1 LKILIADNFD
11 PSLPDKLGRYGQVS
25 TDMEMIDQ
33 ADIIIIRDKTLCN
46 QQLLEQ
52 APNLKLIICGSVRL
66 NTIDIEF
73 AHKKGIEVYG
83 TPEAST
89 IAVAEWTLALMLAL
103 SGHLIKAHE
112 TTRKGQWLNQELQ
125 RSELYGKKL
134 GIIGMGRI
142 GGYVAKL
149 ALPFGMNIIGYDIEI
164 RHIPGV
170 QLVSEL
176 ESLLAISDYIS
187 LHLPYNSDTH
197 HLVDKAFLSKVNNNC
212 FLINTSHGELVNEK
226 DMAEALTH
234 NRLAGFATDVFE
246 KEPPVDS
253 PLMNLDNVLLAPHIG
268 VHTRE
273 NLKRIGDIIVQLIE
287 KFIQKKTQLY

>member
-1 LKILIADNFD
+1 MKILIADNFD

-212 FLINTSHGELVNEK
+212 FLINTSHGGLVNEK

>member
-1 LKILIADNFD
+1 MQILIADHFD

-25 TDMEMIDQ
+25 TDMELIDQ

-52 APNLKLIICGSVRL
+52 APNLKLIICGSVNL
-66 NTIDIEF
+66 STIDVEF

-112 TTRKGQWLNQELQ
+112 TTRKGQWLSQELR

-164 RHIPGV
+164 RHLPGV

-176 ESLLAISDYIS
+176 DSLLAVSDYIS
-187 LHLPYNSDTH
+187 LHLPHNADTH
-197 HLVDKAFLSKVNNNC
+197 HLVDKVFLGKVSNTC
-212 FLINTSHGELVNEK
+212 FLVNTSHGGLVNEQ
-226 DMAEALTH
+226 DMADALTH
-234 NRLAGFATDVFE
+234 NQLAGFATDVFE
-246 KEPPVDS
+246 KEPPIDS
-253 PLMNLDNVLLAPHIG
+253 PLMNLDNVLFAPHIG

-287 KFIQKKTQLY
+287 KFIQKKIQLY

>member
-1 LKILIADNFD
+1 MKILIADNFD
-11 PSLPDKLGRYGQVS
+11 PSLPDKLGRYGQVC
-25 TDMEMIDQ
+25 TDMELIDQ

-52 APNLKLIICGSVRL
+52 APNLKLIICGSVNL
-66 NTIDIEF
+66 NTIDVEF
-73 AHKKGIEVYG
+73 AHKKGIEIYG

-112 TTRKGQWLNQELQ
+112 TTRKGQWLNQEL
-125 RSELYGKKL
+125 RRGELYGKKL

-164 RHIPGV
+164 RHLPGV
-170 QLVSEL
+170 QLVNEL
-176 ESLLAISDYIS
+176 DSLLTVSDYIS
-187 LHLPYNSDTH
+187 LHLPHNSDTH
-197 HLVDKAFLSKVNNNC
+197 HLVDKTFLRKVNNSC
-212 FLINTSHGELVNEK
+212 FLVNTSHGGLVNEQ
-226 DMAEALTH
+226 DIADALTH
-234 NRLAGFATDVFE
+234 DQLAGFATDVFE
-246 KEPPVDS
+246 KEPPIDS
-253 PLMNLDNVLLAPHIG
+253 PLLNLENVLFAPHIG

-273 NLKRIGDIIVQLIE
+273 NLKRIGDIIAQLIE

>member
-1 LKILIADNFD
+1 MKILIADNFD
-11 PSLPDKLGRYGQVS
+11 PSLPDKLGRYGQVC
-25 TDMEMIDQ
+25 TDMELIDQ

-52 APNLKLIICGSVRL
+52 APNLKLIICGSVNL
-66 NTIDIEF
+66 NTIDVEF
-73 AHKKGIEVYG
+73 AHKKGIEIYG

-112 TTRKGQWLNQELQ
+112 TTREGQWLSQELR

-164 RHIPGV
+164 RHLPGV
-170 QLVSEL
+170 QIVSEL
-176 ESLLAISDYIS
+176 DSLLAVSDYIS
-187 LHLPYNSDTH
+187 LHLPHNADTH
-197 HLVDKAFLSKVNNNC
+197 HLVDREFLRQVNNSC
-212 FLINTSHGELVNEK
+212 FLINTSHGGLVNEQ
-226 DMAEALTH
+226 DMADALTH
-234 NRLAGFATDVFE
+234 NQLAGFATDVFE
-246 KEPPVDS
+246 KEPPIDS
-253 PLMNLDNVLLAPHIG
+253 PLMNLDNVLFAPHIG

-287 KFIQKKTQLY
+287 KFIQKKIQLY